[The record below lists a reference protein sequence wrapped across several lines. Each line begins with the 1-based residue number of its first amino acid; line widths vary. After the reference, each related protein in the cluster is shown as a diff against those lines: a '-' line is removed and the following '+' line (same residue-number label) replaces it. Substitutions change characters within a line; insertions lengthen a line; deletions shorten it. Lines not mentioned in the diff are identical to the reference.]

1 MKLFL
6 LYLKLHYKSLIMFLS
21 FAAVFAVIFFLYSL
35 PLEAVLYASLL
46 CAATGAAITI
56 ISFFKFRENHAAL
69 RQLEKTIA
77 ITLDGLPEPKNI
89 LEEDYVEI
97 INALFA
103 EKRRAQS
110 EKSAAVSDMTDY
122 FTLWVHQI
130 KTPIAAMRLILQSG
144 ETDAELDEQL
154 FKIEQYVEMVM
165 TYLRSDLSTRDY
177 VFGHFKLDG
186 IIKGAVRKYAKLFIR
201 KKLSLDYAGTDR
213 VVLTDEKWLSF
224 VIEQIL
230 SNSLKYT
237 NEGKISIYIEGN
249 NLMIEDTGI
258 GIAPEDLPRVC
269 EKGYTGYN
277 GRADKK
283 STGIGLYLC
292 KRILDGL
299 SHGFHIESEL
309 GKGTR
314 VVINFDIFNAAFE

>member
-6 LYLKLHYKSLIMFLS
+6 SYLKLHVKSLVLFTAFSSI
-21 FAAVFAVIFFLYSL
+21 FAVVFYLYSL
-35 PLEAVLYASLL
+35 PFEAVVYSTVL
-46 CAATGAAITI
+46 CAATGAAVMIV
-56 ISFFKFRENHAAL
+56 SFFRFREKHRGL
-69 RQLEKTIA
+69 QELEKTI
-77 ITLDGLPEPKNI
+77 TVSLDGLPEPKNI
-89 LEEDYVEI
+89 MEEDYISI
-97 INALFA
+97 INALFE

-130 KTPIAAMRLILQSG
+130 KTPIAATRLILQSG
-144 ETDAELDEQL
+144 AAYAELDEQL

-165 TYLRSDLSTRDY
+165 TFLRSDMSTRDY
-177 VFGHFKLDG
+177 VFNHSRLDG

-201 KKLSLDYAGTDR
+201 KKLPLDYGETDL

-230 SNSLKYT
+230 SNSIKYT
-237 NEGKISIYIEGN
+237 SEGKISIYALGKS
-249 NLMIEDTGI
+249 LVIEDTGI

-299 SHGFHIESEL
+299 SHSFRIESEP

-314 VVINFDIFNAAFE
+314 VIIGFDTVNTTFE